1 MNTVNNLIYGFDLF
15 GTIIF
20 AFTGGLK
27 GVQLK
32 FDFLGV
38 IVFSVIV
45 GCGGGMIR
53 DSLIGA
59 TPAAALT
66 DWVYLALCIGV
77 GIIVFFV
84 GPYIESERNIVKYID
99 AIGLGVFTAIGTA
112 KAGLYGCSQIGSV
125 LCGAISAT
133 GGGIIRDLM
142 SKNIPYILKSDIYA
156 TASVLGGLIY
166 LFFLDRNFSSI
177 LSFITCSIFVFLLR
191 ILVIKYNL
199 QLPQSGLKK
208 IKHKNKFM

>member
-1 MNTVNNLIYGFDLF
+1 MITVNNLIYGFDLF
-15 GTIIF
+15 GTIVF

-66 DWVYLALCIGV
+66 DWVYLVLCIVV
-77 GIIVFFV
+77 GIIVFFI
-84 GPYIESERNIVKYID
+84 GPYIESERKVIKYSD

-112 KAGLYGCSQIGSV
+112 KAGLYGCSPVGSV
-125 LCGAISAT
+125 LCGAITAT

-142 SKNIPYILKSDIYA
+142 SKNIPNILKSDIYA
-156 TASVLGGLIY
+156 TASVLGGLLY
-166 LFFLDRNFSSI
+166 LLLIDFNVSSTISFF
-177 LSFITCSIFVFLLR
+177 TCSFFVFLLR
-191 ILVIKYNL
+191 TIVIRNNL
-199 QLPQSGLKK
+199 QLPQSGFKK
-208 IKHKNKFM
+208 IKHNK

>member
-1 MNTVNNLIYGFDLF
+1 MNTVNTLIYAFDIF

-66 DWVYLALCIGV
+66 NWVYLVLCVVV

-84 GPYIESERNIVKYID
+84 GPYIESERKVIKYTD

-112 KAGLYGCSQIGSV
+112 KAGLYGCSPMGSV
-125 LCGAISAT
+125 LCGAITAT

-142 SKNIPYILKSDIYA
+142 SKNIPNILKSDIYA
-156 TASVLGGLIY
+156 TASVLGGLLY
-166 LFFLDRNFSSI
+166 LFLLNSGFNSIICFS
-177 LSFITCSIFVFLLR
+177 TCSIFVFLLR
-191 ILVIKYNL
+191 TVVIRYNL
-199 QLPQSGLKK
+199 QLPKSGFKK
-208 IKHKNKFM
+208 MKHIK

>member
-1 MNTVNNLIYGFDLF
+1 MITVNNLIYGFDLF
-15 GTIIF
+15 GTIVF

-66 DWVYLALCIGV
+66 DWVYLVLCIVV
-77 GIIVFFV
+77 GIIVFFI
-84 GPYIESERNIVKYID
+84 GPYIESERKVIKYSD

-112 KAGLYGCSQIGSV
+112 KAGLYGCSPVGSV
-125 LCGAISAT
+125 LCGAITAT

-142 SKNIPYILKSDIYA
+142 SKNIPNILKSDIYA
-156 TASVLGGLIY
+156 TASVLGGLLY
-166 LFFLDRNFSSI
+166 LLLIDFNVSSTISFF
-177 LSFITCSIFVFLLR
+177 TCSFFVFILR
-191 ILVIKYNL
+191 TIVIRKNL
-199 QLPQSGLKK
+199 QLPQSGFKK
-208 IKHKNKFM
+208 IKHNK

>member
-1 MNTVNNLIYGFDLF
+1 MITVNDLIYGFDLF
-15 GTIIF
+15 GTIVF

-66 DWVYLALCIGV
+66 NWVYLVLCIVV
-77 GIIVFFV
+77 GIIVFFI
-84 GPYIESERNIVKYID
+84 GPYIESERKVIKYSD

-112 KAGLYGCSQIGSV
+112 KAGLYGCSPVGSV
-125 LCGAISAT
+125 LCGAITAT

-142 SKNIPYILKSDIYA
+142 SKNIPNILQSDIYA
-156 TASVLGGLIY
+156 TASVLGGLLY
-166 LFFLDRNFSSI
+166 LLLIDFNFSSAV
-177 LSFITCSIFVFLLR
+177 SFFTCALFVFVLR
-191 ILVIKYNL
+191 TIVIAKNL

-208 IKHKNKFM
+208 SKQNK

>member
-1 MNTVNNLIYGFDLF
+1 MDNIDNLIYGFDIF
-15 GTIIF
+15 GTIVF
-20 AFTGGLK
+20 AFTGALK

-66 DWVYLALCIGV
+66 NWVYLALCIVV
-77 GIIVFFV
+77 GIIVFFI
-84 GPYIESERNIVKYID
+84 GNYIESERKVIKYAD

-112 KAGLYGCSQIGSV
+112 KALLFSCSPIGAV
-125 LCGAISAT
+125 LCGVVTAT
-133 GGGIIRDLM
+133 GGGILRDLM
-142 SKNIPYILKSDIYA
+142 SKEIPNILKSDIYA
-156 TASVLGGLIY
+156 TASLLGGLLYLLLIY
-166 LFFLDRNFSSI
+166 LGFSTGKCF
-177 LSFITCSIFVFLLR
+177 FITSAFVFILR
-191 ILVIKYNL
+191 TIVLKYSL
-199 QLPQSGLKK
+199 QLPQSGYREN
-208 IKHKNKFM
+208 KHSK

>member
-1 MNTVNNLIYGFDLF
+1 MITVNDLIYGFDLF
-15 GTIIF
+15 GTIVF

-66 DWVYLALCIGV
+66 NWVYLVLCIVV
-77 GIIVFFV
+77 GIIVFFI
-84 GPYIESERNIVKYID
+84 GPYIESERKVIKYSD

-112 KAGLYGCSQIGSV
+112 KAGLYGCSPVGSV
-125 LCGAISAT
+125 LCGAITAT

-142 SKNIPYILKSDIYA
+142 SKNIPNILQSDIYA
-156 TASVLGGLIY
+156 TASVLGGLLY
-166 LFFLDRNFSSI
+166 LLLIDFNFSSTV
-177 LSFITCSIFVFLLR
+177 SFFTCALFVFVLR
-191 ILVIKYNL
+191 TIVIAKNL

-208 IKHKNKFM
+208 SKQNK

>member
-1 MNTVNNLIYGFDLF
+1 MDNIDNLIYGFDIF
-15 GTIIF
+15 GTIVF

-59 TPAAALT
+59 TPVAALT
-66 DWVYLALCIGV
+66 NWVYLALCIIV
-77 GIIVFFV
+77 GIIVFFI
-84 GPYIESERNIVKYID
+84 GNYIESERKVIKYSD

-112 KAGLYGCSQIGSV
+112 KALLFSCSPIGAV
-125 LCGAISAT
+125 LCGVITAT
-133 GGGIIRDLM
+133 GGGILRDLM
-142 SKNIPYILKSDIYA
+142 SKEIPNILKSDIYA
-156 TASVLGGLIY
+156 TASLLGGLLY
-166 LFFLDRNFSSI
+166 LFLIDFGYSAGKCF
-177 LSFITCSIFVFLLR
+177 FITSAFVFILR
-191 ILVIKYNL
+191 AIVLKYSL
-199 QLPQSGLKK
+199 QLPQSGYKDKK
-208 IKHKNKFM
+208 HSK